1 MMDNLEKVE
10 KLKEKANISYEEA
23 KEILE
28 QCDWNLLDAVI
39 ELENKGKIKID
50 SSGEYSTKGNAS
62 SDNPKNPQEVAESY
76 QNYEQNKNKN
86 EKGFFDTL
94 WEAVKFITK
103 KGCENKFVIK
113 RHKEIVFDIP
123 VLLLIL
129 LLIPFF
135 WLIIILV
142 IAGLFFGFSYN
153 FSGPDLGKEKVNN
166 VMDKATQ
173 MAEELKTEAKNE
185 TNKEKESKEEKNE
198 EKDTDN

>member
-28 QCDWNLLDAVI
+28 QCDWDLLDAVI

-123 VLLLIL
+123 VLLLI
-129 LLIPFF
+129 PFF